1 MIRSFRHKGLRLL
14 FENDDRSKVQAA
26 QADRISRI
34 LGFLDRAS
42 EPEDMALP
50 GWRLHPLRG
59 DLSRGDLPGFWAV
72 SVSANWRVIWR
83 FDGPD
88 VADVDLI
95 DYH

>member
-14 FENDDRSKVQAA
+14 FENDDRSKVQTA
-26 QADRISRI
+26 QADRINRI
-34 LGFLDRAS
+34 LAFLDRAS
-42 EPEDMALP
+42 EPEDVGLP

-59 DLSRGDLPGFWAV
+59 DLLGFWAV

-88 VADVDLI
+88 AVDVDLI